1 MFSLPAV
8 VAWASAQS
16 ARPFGHDR
24 LAVMYTLV
32 LGQAALGSASA
43 LGLDLQQH
51 MQQQNKGGAG
61 AYGLGQV
68 CMTVLAVAL
77 GSAGDVACSA
87 ATILREKDWLYHLAA
102 SDGLQTQLDALP
114 SLARLVQSAQGIFE
128 SVRYADPGGVLFV
141 CVLVRE
147 DIVCV
152 YTQTHT
158 HTHTHTHTG
167 FRHECAR

>member
-1 MFSLPAV
+1 
-8 VAWASAQS
+8 
-16 ARPFGHDR
+16 
-24 LAVMYTLV
+24 MYTLV

-61 AYGLGQV
+61 GYGLGQV

-114 SLARLVQSAQGIFE
+114 SLARLVQSAQGIVE
-128 SVRYADPGGVLFV
+128 SVRYADPAGFSLCV
-141 CVLVRE
+141 CW
-147 DIVCV
+147 
-152 YTQTHT
+152 
-158 HTHTHTHTG
+158 
-167 FRHECAR
+167 

>member
-51 MQQQNKGGAG
+51 MQQQNKGG

-114 SLARLVQSAQGIFE
+114 SLARLVPSAQGIVE
-128 SVRYADPGGVLFV
+128 AVCYADPA
-141 CVLVRE
+141 
-147 DIVCV
+147 
-152 YTQTHT
+152 
-158 HTHTHTHTG
+158 G
-167 FRHECAR
+167 FCLCMCS